1 MMREPDKEMQTLLD
15 SLTRSPYAFALY
27 RLPWQEECRLVLQTS
42 GEAEQPEGIA
52 CLNGKRGFVM
62 APFRQE
68 AAHPLVLIR
77 PDAEAQGWE
86 EIAASLTKLTDLT
99 GRIDRQQQPAQSI
112 SPRSASPKIPE
123 GHTTDDEAFE
133 TYAAA
138 FARFIAPLRAGRFQK
153 LVLSRSARTKLPAG
167 FSPVRAFV
175 EACNSYPRMMVYLCH
190 TPASGT
196 WMGSTPEILL
206 SGAGSEWHTVALAG
220 TMTLQGEGE
229 KLLVTA
235 WRPKDREEQ
244 AYVSR
249 YIRQVITR
257 LGSNVVEEGPYTARA
272 GQLVHLKTDFRFRLT
287 KTDTLG
293 CLLQAL
299 HPTPAVCG
307 LPKEEAFRFIT
318 GYEGYDRRYY
328 SGFIGLLDPC
338 GQTDLYVNLRCMEV
352 EEEEAVL
359 YAGGGLLACSD
370 AKAEWEETK
379 EKMKT
384 MGRLTI
390 EN

>member
-1 MMREPDKEMQTLLD
+1 MKEPNPEIGTLFD
-15 SLTRSPYAFALY
+15 GLTHSTCAFALY

-68 AAHPLVLIR
+68 ATHPLVLIR
-77 PDAEAQGWE
+77 LDVEAQGWE

-99 GRIDRQQQPAQSI
+99 GHVDRQQQPTQST
-112 SPRSASPKIPE
+112 SPRSASSKLPE
-123 GHTTDDEAFE
+123 GHTADDEVFE

-138 FARFIAPLRAGRFQK
+138 FARFIAPLRTGRFQK

-229 KLLVTA
+229 KLSVTA
-235 WRPKDREEQ
+235 WRLKDREEQ

-249 YIRQVITR
+249 YIRQIITR
-257 LGSNVVEEGPYTARA
+257 LGSDVVEEGPYTARA
-272 GQLVHLKTDFRFRLT
+272 GQLVHLKTDFRFRLA

-318 GYEGYDRRYY
+318 EHEGYDRRFY

-352 EEEEAVL
+352 EGEEAVL

-370 AKAEWEETK
+370 VKAEWEETK

-384 MGRLTI
+384 MERLTMD
-390 EN
+390 N